1 MPTNS
6 VIGGSDYI
14 VTGTDYI
21 IGGTDYIITVTDY
34 RISRPL
40 LSFYAHTD
48 KFSCSGDALFLIFCC
63 KG

>member
-14 VTGTDYI
+14 
-21 IGGTDYIITVTDY
+21 ITVTDY
-34 RISRPL
+34 RISRHSYL
-40 LSFYAHTD
+40 FYAHTD
-48 KFSCSGDALFLIFCC
+48 KFSCSGDVLFLIFCC

>member
-34 RISRPL
+34 RISRHSYLFMPIQISFLVAGCIVPYIL
-40 LSFYAHTD
+40 L
-48 KFSCSGDALFLIFCC
+48 
-63 KG
+63 